1 MFSAL
6 GESFFDGQHLVMNWR
21 LYVSEPIFEG
31 TAQVSCF
38 ILQLVGCAM
47 SSKGTVD
54 GFTSL
59 KNETLTCKH
68 KKSDSQPWDIPENLF
83 F

>member
-38 ILQLVGCAM
+38 ILQLLGCAM

-54 GFTSL
+54 VFTSL
-59 KNETLTCKH
+59 KNETLTYTG
-68 KKSDSQPWDIPENLF
+68 ENLTVNPGIF
-83 F
+83 LGKCK